1 VKIAVLSNAAVI
13 HTRRWV
19 EHFRA
24 RGHEV
29 RVWSLEPGPPELG
42 AERLPSAP
50 LPGVLR
56 YPLAAGALRRA
67 LDRFAPDLVDAH
79 YVPNYG
85 VLATLVNRHPRVIT
99 AWGSDLL
106 VAGRRDPFQR
116 ARAWAVLSSADHVLC
131 DSGNLA
137 AAARALGA
145 PADRVSEIPWGVD
158 LSRFAPGVA
167 RQRGLL
173 FSARMHEPVYD
184 LPTLFA
190 GAADVMR
197 ERSSVELAIAGDGTL
212 RSELERLA
220 ARVLPA
226 GRYRFLGRLDPQAM
240 AGWLSRADVYL
251 SASRSDSTSVSLLE
265 AMAAGAVPVVSD
277 LEGNREWIAPGDG
290 GVLFPTGDAVA
301 LAAAVRQVLDD
312 AAFADAARARN
323 RRVVEARGDWNAN
336 LARVEAI
343 YRELVERHIAG
354 AR

>member
-1 VKIAVLSNAAVI
+1 MKIAVLSNAAVI

-19 EHFRA
+19 EHFRG

-85 VLATLVNRHPRVIT
+85 VLATLVDRHPRVIT

-116 ARAWAVLSSADHVLC
+116 ARARAVLSSADHVLC

-158 LSRFAPGVA
+158 LSRFPPGVA
-167 RQRGLL
+167 RQSGLL
-173 FSARMHEPVYD
+173 VSARMHEPVYD
-184 LPTLFA
+184 LPTIFA
-190 GAADVMR
+190 GVAELMR
-197 ERSSVELAIAGDGTL
+197 ERSGLELAIAGDGTL
-212 RSELERLA
+212 RPDLERLA
-220 ARVLPA
+220 GRVLPA

-240 AGWLSRADVYL
+240 AGWLSRAEVYL

-265 AMAAGAVPVVSD
+265 A
-277 LEGNREWIAPGDG
+277 NREWIAPGDG
-290 GVLFPTGDAVA
+290 GVLFPAGDAAA
-301 LAAAVRQVLDD
+301 LAAGVRQVLDD
-312 AAFADAARARN
+312 VAFAGAARARN

-336 LARVEAI
+336 LGRVEAI
-343 YRELVERHIAG
+343 YRELVERHAAG
-354 AR
+354 AP